1 MDNRLRFLYYSITEL
16 WGRRRR
22 ALPGM
27 ESRGKHRR
35 GTAGKTAVQPKG
47 VTGSEIIVAKSGYM
61 LSRKAAIAPYVPVP

>member
-1 MDNRLRFLYYSITEL
+1 MDNRLRFLYYSMTEL

-35 GTAGKTAVQPKG
+35 GTAGKTGTSEVGGKLANPLINPK
-47 VTGSEIIVAKSGYM
+47 T
-61 LSRKAAIAPYVPVP
+61 